1 MVTCRVAGPGR
12 GRVPGVRVS
21 PCHHAPVDL
30 GFGEVEFVEPS
41 AGGRRFEVT
50 RNVHLDDTDASG
62 AVGIDAVAR
71 FLQDVATDDSHDA
84 GIYENARGVWVLR
97 RADVVLRR
105 RPVLYDRIHLVTF
118 CSGSGPAWAERRT
131 RVTADDGAGLVESAA
146 IWVYIDRERGRPLAL
161 DPQFADW
168 YGEAAMGRRVSGKLR
183 LPAPPEDAASR
194 RWPVRHADF
203 DVLDHV
209 NNARSLEAVADEM
222 AQRVPGARP
231 VAFSVEYKGMLERGD
246 DIELRSSWEERS
258 TLALDELGATGRT
271 GVFGAWLLVDGDVRV
286 SARVQ
291 VSHVH

>member
-1 MVTCRVAGPGR
+1 MGPPRVRA
-12 GRVPGVRVS
+12 
-21 PCHHAPVDL
+21 CDHAFVDPQP
-30 GFGEVEFVEPS
+30 EFVEPP
-41 AGGRRFEVT
+41 ARGRRFEVT
-50 RNVHLDDTDASG
+50 RSVHLDDTDASG

-97 RADVVLRR
+97 RADVALLR

-131 RVTADDGAGLVESAA
+131 RITHDDGTVLVESAA
-146 IWVYIDRERGRPLAL
+146 IWVYIDRERGRPLPL

-183 LPAPPEDAASR
+183 LPAPPEGAASR

-203 DVLDHV
+203 DILDHV
-209 NNARSLEAVADEM
+209 NNARSLEAVADELVRH
-222 AQRVPGARP
+222 APGARP
-231 VAFSVEYKGMLERGD
+231 VAFSVEYRGMLERGD
-246 DIELRSSWEERS
+246 DIELRSTM
-258 TLALDELGATGRT
+258 TLDGSGAAGGT
-271 GVFGAWLLVDGDVRV
+271 GVFGAWLLVDDDVRV